1 MNKIMK
7 ILQLRSI
14 FEVLPNEFINGVYA
28 IGSFDGIHLGH
39 KEILQETKKLANA
52 LGSFAGV
59 ILFNPHPKE
68 YMGYLSNA
76 FITSNNQQINEIAKL
91 GIDKILI
98 LPFAEVQCLNAQS
111 FVEDILKNKLQIKGL
126 VSGENFYF
134 GSNKTGSVAYL
145 KEVSPSIP
153 FKYICV
159 ANVLVNNKVCSS
171 SIIRLLIQEGKV
183 EDVTS
188 YLGRNFIVES
198 TVIHGNKR
206 GRTLG
211 FPTAN
216 LNINN
221 YISLKYGVYAV
232 NLYVDGI
239 TYTGIANFGMRPSI
253 KEEKTELL
261 EVNIFDFSENI
272 YDKQVSVEFLYFI
285 RAEQKFE
292 SLDALMQQIQQDV
305 ILVKNRE

>member
-145 KEVSPSIP
+145 KEVSPSISVE
-153 FKYICV
+153 YTCV
-159 ANVLVNNKVCSS
+159 PNVLVNNKVCSS

-261 EVNIFDFSENI
+261 EVNIFDFNENI

-292 SLDALMQQIQQDV
+292 SLNALMQQIQQDV

>member
-1 MNKIMK
+1 MK
-7 ILQLRSI
+7 ILQLNNIS
-14 FEVLPNEFINGVYA
+14 EVLPSDFINGVYA

-39 KEILQETKKLANA
+39 VAILQETKKLANS
-52 LGSFAGV
+52 LETFAGV
-59 ILFNPHPKE
+59 ILFNPQPKE

-98 LPFAEVQCLNAQS
+98 LPFADVHALNAQS
-111 FVEDILKNKLQIKGL
+111 FVADIIKNKLQIKGL

-145 KEVSPSIP
+145 KEVAPSIP
-153 FKYICV
+153 FKYVCV
-159 ANVLVNNKVCSS
+159 PNVIMHNNVCSS

-183 EDVTS
+183 EEVPQ

-216 LNINN
+216 LNISN
-221 YISLKYGVYAV
+221 YISLKYGVYSV

-239 TYTGIANFGMRPSI
+239 KYKGIANFGMRPSI

-261 EVNIFDFSENI
+261 EVNIFNFDENI

-305 ILVKNRE
+305 MLVKNRE